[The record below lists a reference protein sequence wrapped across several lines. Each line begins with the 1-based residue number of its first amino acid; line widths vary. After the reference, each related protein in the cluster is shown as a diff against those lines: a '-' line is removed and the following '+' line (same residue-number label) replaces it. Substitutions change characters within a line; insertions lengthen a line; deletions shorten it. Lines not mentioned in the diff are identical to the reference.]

1 MGYYDPDLYS
11 QPEAFG
17 LELVGSI
24 DLDNESY
31 QFNILAVL
39 HEPPTDKFYII
50 QDSGCSCPSPFEN
63 HTGREALGEPLTA
76 HETVKRVLDAVAEA
90 SEYRY
95 SYGPDDPSDLIAA
108 ILRR

>member
-1 MGYYDPDLYS
+1 MGYYDPDLYG

-39 HEPPTDKFYII
+39 HEPTTDKFYII
-50 QDSGCSCPSPFEN
+50 QDSGCSCPSPFED
-63 HTGREALGEPLTA
+63 HTSRDALGEPLTA
-76 HETVKRVLDAVAEA
+76 HEAVKRIQSSVDGAKAY
-90 SEYRY
+90 EYGT
-95 SYGPDDPSDLIAA
+95 GPDDPSDLIAA
-108 ILRR
+108 ILRK